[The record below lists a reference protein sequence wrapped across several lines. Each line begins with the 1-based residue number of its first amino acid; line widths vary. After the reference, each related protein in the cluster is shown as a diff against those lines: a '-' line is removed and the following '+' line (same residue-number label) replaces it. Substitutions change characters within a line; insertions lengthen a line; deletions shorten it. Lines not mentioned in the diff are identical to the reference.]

1 MAEEKSFDPT
11 PAKLAKA
18 RRDGD
23 VPRSAD
29 ANAVASLACASLAL
43 FATLGILAGAA
54 RDALVR
60 AAAAP
65 AFIAA
70 GPYVE
75 LGGVAVAIVACA
87 LVGAVGATLAQ
98 ARTIAFKFPAPK
110 MDKLNPFAGLKRM
123 LSRDALVGGVK
134 ALVVAGAV
142 AAAVG
147 PAARDVFAAV
157 GGAAAPGELA
167 ALVVR
172 ALQGVVG
179 SALVVASFFA
189 TVDIAL
195 ERAKWRKRLKMSLD
209 ELKRDS
215 KASDGDP
222 LVRGR
227 RRQAHRALV
236 RGSIGRVK
244 DAAFVVTNPTHVA
257 IALDYRPPEVAVPC
271 VLVRAIDAGAREVKR
286 RARACGVPIIENVP
300 LARAL
305 LAATDVGDPIPPETY
320 APIAAI
326 VALLARAEHAA

>member
-1 MAEEKSFDPT
+1 MAEEKPFDPT
-11 PAKLAKA
+11 PSKLAKA

-23 VPRSAD
+23 IPRSAD

-43 FATLGILAGAA
+43 FATLGIAAGAA

-60 AAAAP
+60 ATAGAG
-65 AFIAA
+65 AFALV
-70 GPYVE
+70 PYVE
-75 LGGVAVAIVACA
+75 FGAVALAIVACA

-98 ARTIAFKFPAPK
+98 ARTIVFKFPVPK
-110 MDKLNPFAGLKRM
+110 LEKLNPFAGFKRM
-123 LSRDALVGGVK
+123 LSRDALVGGAK
-134 ALVVAGAV
+134 ALVVACAV
-142 AAAVG
+142 AAAVV

-172 ALQGVVG
+172 ALQGIFG
-179 SALVVASFFA
+179 SALVVAALFA
-189 TVDIAL
+189 IVDISL
-195 ERAKWRKRLKMSLD
+195 ERAKWRKRLKMSFD
-209 ELKRDS
+209 EIKRDS
-215 KASDGDP
+215 KANDGDP

-257 IALDYRPPEVAVPC
+257 IALEYRPPEVAVPR
-271 VLVRAIDAGAREVKR
+271 VLVRAIDAGAREVKQ

-305 LAATDVGDPIPPETY
+305 LAATDVGDAIPPETY
-320 APIAAI
+320 APVAAI
-326 VALLARAEHAA
+326 VAMLARRESAA